1 MPLNDPWQLL
11 IAQKPY
17 NIRTTAFSTNT
28 MFYSLVQQRPVA
40 DAESVC
46 VWYDY
51 GKLSKTH
58 APDEMQAWLRK
69 EEPNNQVLDKQ

>member
-1 MPLNDPWQLL
+1 L

-17 NIRTTAFSTNT
+17 DIRPTAFSTNT
-28 MFYSLVQQRPVA
+28 MFYSLVQKRPVA

-51 GKLSKTH
+51 EKLSKTH

-69 EEPNNQVLDKQ
+69 EEPKDQVLDKQ